1 MNTEIILGVGMFTT
15 IIMALVAVI
24 LLARKQL
31 VSTGAVSILI
41 NDDPDRTLSTNS
53 GGKLLNTLADAGI
66 FLSSAC
72 GGGGTC
78 GQCRCRV
85 VEGGGSMLSWLEGTD
100 LHRTLFLRKRLYN
113 RVSAGLFNGNE
124 MHKVS
129 IRYILKRLSSTR
141 LGYDWTLNGSSK
153 SLVLLYCQ
161 IHPQCHT
168 I

>member
-1 MNTEIILGVGMFTT
+1 MNTEIFLGVGMFTT

-31 VSTGAVSILI
+31 VSTGAVSISI

-85 VEGGGSMLSWLEGTD
+85 VEGGGSMLST
-100 LHRTLFLRKRLYN
+100 
-113 RVSAGLFNGNE
+113 
-124 MHKVS
+124 
-129 IRYILKRLSSTR
+129 
-141 LGYDWTLNGSSK
+141 
-153 SLVLLYCQ
+153 
-161 IHPQCHT
+161 
-168 I
+168 